1 MKYLKV
7 LYVQVIIGLTAGI
20 VTGWFFP
27 SFAPT
32 AKLISEGFI
41 NMIKMVITP
50 VIFLT
55 VVLGITGAGSLKKV
69 GRVGGKGLL
78 YFEVVTTFALILG
91 LVVANVIKPGTGIA
105 TNRLPNENLDKYTN
119 AAKEMNWGEFFRI
132 SFPPISWILLPKAIF
147 TGTFLAYSV
156 LPLPNGNGRR
166 KLISVFENLNKAF

>member
-7 LYVQVIIGLTAGI
+7 LYVQVIIGITAGI

-55 VVLGITGAGSLKKV
+55 VVLFMIHASVCLNCGLNVFVLVTFRLK
-69 GRVGGKGLL
+69 
-78 YFEVVTTFALILG
+78 
-91 LVVANVIKPGTGIA
+91 
-105 TNRLPNENLDKYTN
+105 
-119 AAKEMNWGEFFRI
+119 
-132 SFPPISWILLPKAIF
+132 
-147 TGTFLAYSV
+147 
-156 LPLPNGNGRR
+156 
-166 KLISVFENLNKAF
+166 